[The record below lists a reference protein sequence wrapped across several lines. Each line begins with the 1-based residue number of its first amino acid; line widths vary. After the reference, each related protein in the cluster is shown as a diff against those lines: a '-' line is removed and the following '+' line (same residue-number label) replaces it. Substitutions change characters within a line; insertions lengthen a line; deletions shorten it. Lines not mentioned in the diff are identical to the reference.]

1 MNSNVVLQLI
11 LKDWRLQRRMIILS
25 ILGGGIALA
34 ILQMRGQTPIVI
46 GTVCFF
52 ISIIL
57 CASLLPITNIVN
69 ERKKQTLAF
78 LMSLPISSSRYG
90 AAKLLSTFGMFLIPW
105 LTLVAAG
112 LYLVLGRHVLPNG
125 VVPVMLILANLPFI
139 GFCLIAG
146 VALVSESEGWGNA
159 AVAVVNSSYWLAWY
173 MLVSQVPSVSHNWAG
188 PVAVWSPAVVRI
200 LVTELAMILVILGVT
215 LYLQARKRNFT

>member
-1 MNSNVVLQLI
+1 MNGNVMLQLI

-25 ILGGGIALA
+25 ILAGGIALA
-34 ILQMRGQTPIVI
+34 ILQMKGQTPIVLGI
-46 GTVCFF
+46 VFFF
-52 ISIIL
+52 ISIIF
-57 CASLLPITNIVN
+57 CACLLPITNIVN

-90 AAKLLSTFGMFLIPW
+90 TAKLLSTFGMFLVPW
-105 LTLVAAG
+105 LILVGAG
-112 LYLVLGRHVLPNG
+112 LYLVLGRHVLPHG

-159 AVAVVNSSYWLAWY
+159 AVAVVSSSYWLAWY
-173 MLVSQVPSVSHNWAG
+173 LLVSEVPSLSHNWAG
-188 PVAVWSPAVVRI
+188 PVAVWSPAAVRI
-200 LVTELAMILVILGVT
+200 LVTEFVMILAILGVT
-215 LYLQARKRNFT
+215 LYVQSRKRDFI